1 MGDDAGGDEPDA
13 KKARTAE
20 EDMMARVMAFA
31 DAKLQAAR
39 EQEEKE
45 RLEAEQKEQREK
57 EERERQEA
65 AAIRA
70 QEEAAAAKAAEEAK
84 AAAEAIP
91 SMDEAVEKDS
101 GEPKESWE
109 YMKPTMFQST
119 SFFDL

>member
-1 MGDDAGGDEPDA
+1 MGKA
-13 KKARTAE
+13 KTAE

-31 DAKLQAAR
+31 DAKQQAQR
-39 EQEEKE
+39 EEEEKE
-45 RLEAEQKEQREK
+45 RLEAEQIAQREK

-70 QEEAAAAKAAEEAK
+70 QEEAAAAKAAEDARL
-84 AAAEAIP
+84 AAEAIP
-91 SMDEAVEKDS
+91 AMDDQALGKEKDT

-119 SFFDL
+119 NFFDFNAF